1 MRKSIQAAILDTAH
15 GLHRAGVMGEV
26 TLRDLKA
33 LSLPPVKPLTPT
45 QIRKIR
51 RAHHLSQA
59 VFARVLNTSVSTIQK
74 WETGDKVPGGPSL
87 KLLHVVKSKGLQAV
101 A

>member
-1 MRKSIQAAILDTAH
+1 MRKSIQTAILETAN
-15 GLHRAGVMGEV
+15 GLARAGLMRDI
-26 TLRDLKA
+26 TLRELNA
-33 LSLPPVKPLTPT
+33 LSVAPLKSLSPT

-51 RAHHLSQA
+51 RANHVSQA

-74 WETGDKVPGGPSL
+74 WEAGDKKPGGPSL
-87 KLLHVVKSKGLQAV
+87 KLLHVVKDKGLQAV